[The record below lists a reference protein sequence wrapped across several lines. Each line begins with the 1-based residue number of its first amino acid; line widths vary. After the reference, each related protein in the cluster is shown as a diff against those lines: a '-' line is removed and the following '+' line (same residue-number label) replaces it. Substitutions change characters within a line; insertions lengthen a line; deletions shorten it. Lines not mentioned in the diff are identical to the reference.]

1 MKAFNDYRWS
11 VPVCGCIMLN
21 DAMDKVACLSL
32 SVCSLRALSVTACAS
47 CCVSMSPQV
56 LLVKGW
62 SEWSNWTFPKGKI
75 ARDEEKLPCAV
86 REVIEETSYD
96 CGPLVNEE
104 DFIDMKI
111 NGKQDVRLYI
121 AHGVPMDFPF
131 APHTK
136 GEISK
141 IEWVRVKELKELK
154 EGKGVKPGRFDVTK
168 TYAVTPFI
176 PKLKQWIKTNESKAR
191 VPTGAVIAGAYD
203 VSALEQQHEVKAAP
217 PGAMDVAELERR
229 QAAGSGGGVIAGA
242 FDVSALE
249 SGAAGGR
256 VISGAFDVSAL
267 ERGGAGSTT
276 AVNVEALEAKWT
288 AAPAAEAQTD
298 NGRTRGNQGSDDR
311 GSSAQA
317 AAVVAVAG
325 DTVPENKKGRK
336 RGGKGGRARNGPQ
349 PEPAPQQ
356 QAPVLRVLQRPIKTA
371 SELGGA
377 AGASGGAA
385 EGAAATW
392 QQRGQG
398 ARTGN
403 PFLDWRLPPGIEKTI
418 LGA

>member
-21 DAMDKVACLSL
+21 DAMDK
-32 SVCSLRALSVTACAS
+32 
-47 CCVSMSPQV
+47 V

-96 CGPLVNEE
+96 CGPLVNEA

-141 IEWVRVKELKELK
+141 IEWVKIKELKELK

-168 TYAVTPFI
+168 TYAVTAFI
-176 PKLKQWIKTNESKAR
+176 PKLKQWIKTNETKAT
-191 VPTGAVIAGAYD
+191 VPTGVVIAGAYD
-203 VSALEQQHEVKAAP
+203 VSSIEQQHEVAAAP

-229 QAAGSGGGVIAGA
+229 QAAGLSGGGVVAGA
-242 FDVSALE
+242 FDLSELE
-249 SGAAGGR
+249 SGAAGP
-256 VISGAFDVSAL
+256 
-267 ERGGAGSTT
+267 TT
-276 AVNVEALEAKWT
+276 ALNVESLESQWAAT
-288 AAPAAEAQTD
+288 AADQAAGQALSDASQHSKDQRDQKEAGD
-298 NGRTRGNQGSDDR
+298 SGG
-311 GSSAQA
+311 AQA
-317 AAVVAVAG
+317 AAVAG
-325 DTVPENKKGRK
+325 QMGSEKKKKRSRGKSGR
-336 RGGKGGRARNGPQ
+336 GKNTAQ
-349 PEPAPQQ
+349 PEPASLQQPQ
-356 QAPVLRVLQRPIKTA
+356 VLKVLQRPIKTA
-371 SELGGA
+371 AQLGA
-377 AGASGGAA
+377 AAAASAGNGAA
-385 EGAAATW
+385 EAAAKTW
-392 QQRGQG
+392 QQRDL
-398 ARTGN
+398 AAPTGN
-403 PFLDWRLPPGIEKTI
+403 PFLDWRLPSGIEKTI